1 MVLCLAARKGMI
13 IKMKEFMKS
22 TYLKAVISVVFMC
35 CIAFSAYDFSVNAPF
50 LNLYSF
56 EKSYIYSEE
65 IMRPLGASLDTA
77 AAWISGNTDADK
89 AREILEKN
97 YAHYYIKIYDNVLT
111 DSSDALDEKSY
122 DVPYGFSIVNK
133 NGEREVKRGF
143 DRPIYTRVNYK
154 MPDADYEIYIRLD
167 DGCAHE
173 AQAKWEATKIKV
185 LSLIYRTAASFLIL
199 LLCFVYFVCVC
210 GRKNGYEGLKM
221 LKTDK
226 IYTEVNLAFVMLFG
240 IGTVLLGL
248 FGLFTGFSNES
259 MSELVALTSIGAG
272 ILGGI
277 TLYFILSSVRN
288 IKNKTF
294 LKNTLIYR
302 IYLFLKSQFK
312 RLEKTFS
319 HKTVKTAGLYL
330 GAYTLIV
337 AVVSKITGGGVII
350 IACAVVFLC
359 AYLFLDKRFSEF
371 DIIRNEIKELKD
383 GNTAVKTDISKITN
397 VILKETAA
405 DLEKI
410 GDGVQKAVDKQIK
423 AERMK
428 SELITNVSHDLKT
441 PLTSIISYSDLLCK
455 EKLTPDE
462 ANDYAKIIK
471 DKSLRLKKLTSDLF
485 DMSKVQSGNEKLIK
499 ENIDVSLLLSQAVG
513 EADDR
518 IKKSELEFVMNVP
531 EEKIIISADG
541 KKLSRV
547 FENLVINAVKYA
559 MKNTRVYVDL
569 KKDNKKC
576 IIEMKNISSYPL
588 NFDSEEI
595 TQRFVRGDISR
606 STEGNGLGLAI
617 AKSYTEACGGS
628 FKIITDGDLF
638 KARIEFEI
646 L

>member
-1 MVLCLAARKGMI
+1 
-13 IKMKEFMKS
+13 MKS
-22 TYLKAVISVVFMC
+22 
-35 CIAFSAYDFSVNAPF
+35 
-50 LNLYSF
+50 
-56 EKSYIYSEE
+56 
-65 IMRPLGASLDTA
+65 R
-77 AAWISGNTDADK
+77 
-89 AREILEKN
+89 
-97 YAHYYIKIYDNVLT
+97 
-111 DSSDALDEKSY
+111 
-122 DVPYGFSIVNK
+122 
-133 NGEREVKRGF
+133 
-143 DRPIYTRVNYK
+143 
-154 MPDADYEIYIRLD
+154 
-167 DGCAHE
+167 
-173 AQAKWEATKIKV
+173 
-185 LSLIYRTAASFLIL
+185 
-199 LLCFVYFVCVC
+199 
-210 GRKNGYEGLKM
+210 
-221 LKTDK
+221 
-226 IYTEVNLAFVMLFG
+226 
-240 IGTVLLGL
+240 
-248 FGLFTGFSNES
+248 
-259 MSELVALTSIGAG
+259 
-272 ILGGI
+272 
-277 TLYFILSSVRN
+277 
-288 IKNKTF
+288 
-294 LKNTLIYR
+294 
-302 IYLFLKSQFK
+302 FK

-350 IACAVVFLC
+350 IACVVVFLC

-397 VILKETAA
+397 VILKETAE

-638 KARIEFEI
+638 KARLEFEI

>member
-1 MVLCLAARKGMI
+1 
-13 IKMKEFMKS
+13 MKEFIKS
-22 TYLKAVISVVFMC
+22 TYLKAVICAVFMC
-35 CIAFSAYDFSVNAPF
+35 CIAFSAYDISLNASL
-50 LNLYSF
+50 LNSYSF
-56 EKSYIYSEE
+56 EKNYVYGEE
-65 IMRPLGASLDTA
+65 IMSPLGASMDIA
-77 AAWISGNTDADK
+77 AAWISGNADADK

-97 YAHYYIKIYDNVLT
+97 HAHYYIKIYDNVLT
-111 DSSDALDEKSY
+111 DSSDALNEESY
-122 DVPYGFSIVNK
+122 DVPYGFSIINK

-167 DGCAHE
+167 DAYARE
-173 AQAKWEATKIKV
+173 AEAKWASSKIEITR
-185 LSLIYRTAASFLIL
+185 LFYRTAASSVIL
-199 LLCFVYFVCVC
+199 LLCFIYLVCVC

-226 IYTEVNLAFVMLFG
+226 IYTEVNFVFIMIFG
-240 IGTVLLGL
+240 LCTILLG
-248 FGLFTGFSNES
+248 GLGMLMGLSKDSMNEIMLLS
-259 MSELVALTSIGAG
+259 SAG
-272 ILGGI
+272 SGLLGGAALFF
-277 TLYFILSSVRN
+277 TLSAVRN

-294 LKNTLIYR
+294 LKRTLIYR
-302 IYLFLKSQFK
+302 IYLFLKSKFK
-312 RLEKTFS
+312 RLEKSFS
-319 HKTVKTAGLYL
+319 HKSAKTAGLYL

-337 AVVSKITGGGVII
+337 AVVSKITGGGFI

-359 AYLFLDKRFSEF
+359 AYFFIDKRFSEF

-383 GNTAVKTDISKITN
+383 GNTAVKADISNITN
-397 VILKETAA
+397 VILKETAE
-405 DLEKI
+405 DLEKV
-410 GDGVQKAVDKQIK
+410 GDGVQKAVDKQMK

-455 EKLTPDE
+455 ETLTPDE

-471 DKSLRLKKLTSDLF
+471 EKSLRLKKLTSDLF

-499 ENIDVSLLLSQAVG
+499 ENIDVALLLSQAVG

-559 MKNTRVYVDL
+559 MKKTRVYVDL
-569 KKDNKKC
+569 KAENKKC
-576 IIEMKNISSYPL
+576 VIEMKNISSYPL
-588 NFDSEEI
+588 NFDNEEI

-617 AKSYTEACGGS
+617 AKSYTEACGGT